1 MLKPLNSKH
10 YIRPHFEILIKSRHK
25 AQYGIAER
33 LVYIYDGT
41 QKVVASTNC
50 NCPAFS
56 WNISGYWG
64 RKRSSTF
71 CLHVVLIASTANM
84 SIEKWDIEIEAKQKW
99 LSFNFVEMWRYRD
112 LMYMFIKRDVVATYK
127 QTILGPLWFFIQ
139 PLLTTAIFIVIFG
152 RVAKLPTDGS
162 PSILFYLG
170 GVVMWQYFS
179 SSLTATSNTF
189 INNANIFG
197 KVYFPRVILP
207 LSTAFANLIKFS
219 TQFIL
224 YVAAVMYY
232 SWNTDHVI
240 APNTYL
246 LLFPLLIVIMII
258 SCLGIGMI
266 ITSLSIKYR
275 DIQFLTGFGV
285 QLFMYAT
292 PVIYP
297 LSAVPAKLKG
307 VMIFNPMCAVIEGT
321 RFGFT
326 GLGTFNMEVLYPAL
340 ITSIVLFVLGL
351 IIYNR
356 MEKSFI
362 DTV

>member
-1 MLKPLNSKH
+1 MS
-10 YIRPHFEILIKSRHK
+10 
-25 AQYGIAER
+25 
-33 LVYIYDGT
+33 T
-41 QKVVASTNC
+41 Q
-50 NCPAFS
+50 
-56 WNISGYWG
+56 
-64 RKRSSTF
+64 
-71 CLHVVLIASTANM
+71 
-84 SIEKWDIEIEAKQKW
+84 EKWDIEINSKQKW
-99 LSFNFVEMWRYRD
+99 LSLNFVEMWRYRD
-112 LMYMFIKRDVVATYK
+112 LMYMFVKRDVVATYK
-127 QTILGPLWFFIQ
+127 QTVLGPLWFFIQ
-139 PLLTTAIFIVIFG
+139 PLLTTAIFIVVFG

-179 SSLTATSNTF
+179 TSLTATSNTF
-189 INNANIFG
+189 VSNANIFG

-207 LSTAFANLIKFS
+207 LSTAVANLIKFLA
-219 TQFIL
+219 QLLL
-224 YVAAVMYY
+224 YVGAVFYFMLH
-232 SWNTDHVI
+232 SQPRV
-240 APNTYL
+240 APNSFI
-246 LLFPLLIVIMII
+246 LLFPLLIVVMVI

-297 LSAVPAKLKG
+297 LSSVPVKLKG
-307 VMIFNPMCAVIEGT
+307 IMVYNPMCAVIEGT
-321 RFGFT
+321 RYGFT
-326 GLGTFNMEVLYPAL
+326 GLGSFNLAILLPAL
-340 ITSIVLFVLGL
+340 ITAVLLFVAGL